1 MTTPW
6 HPVGF
11 GSALQLVTRLR
22 LGSAIRPIACLFLL
36 QKLLQLASSVE
47 HTICCSPAG
56 STAWF
61 SVVSFQSALFAKVVT
76 ALCNNWVL
84 VRFPADDADK
94 RYIGRSHVT
103 LLAPGHPSI
112 MRLDNATSSL
122 FSLRSFFPFSVQLP
136 TLQIVTAIMQIFTII
151 AEAAVASLLVLEEG
165 SFSTGE

>member
-1 MTTPW
+1 M
-6 HPVGF
+6 
-11 GSALQLVTRLR
+11 
-22 LGSAIRPIACLFLL
+22 
-36 QKLLQLASSVE
+36 
-47 HTICCSPAG
+47 
-56 STAWF
+56 
-61 SVVSFQSALFAKVVT
+61 

-112 MRLDNATSSL
+112 TSSL

-136 TLQIVTAIMQIFTII
+136 TLQIVTAIMQVFTII